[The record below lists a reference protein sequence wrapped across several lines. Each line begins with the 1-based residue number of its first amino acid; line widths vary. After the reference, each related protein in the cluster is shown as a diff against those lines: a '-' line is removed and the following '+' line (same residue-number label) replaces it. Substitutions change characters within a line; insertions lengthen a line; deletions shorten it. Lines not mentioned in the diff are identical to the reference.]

1 MAKNQYKKEPL
12 KNNVEEMFIGPFGSS
27 LKNECFVDEEDAYCM
42 VYEQKHAIQKTLDGK
57 NRFVDK
63 NKYYELKRFTI
74 KPGDIIVS
82 CRGTIGE
89 TFIVPE
95 NAPLGIMHPSIM
107 KIRLKPNVY
116 NIEYFNLL
124 LKNRLK
130 DYNKSANGSGIKM
143 AISATELGKEMFPI
157 PPMDEQQ
164 KTSKI
169 FLMVNHLIL
178 LRQQQLAK
186 LDELVKARFVE
197 TFGDCKTNPKNW
209 KTKVLE
215 KIANVGS
222 SKRVFV
228 EELQDSGIPFYR
240 GTEIGALAE
249 KKTVKPE
256 LFITEEHYKQL
267 CESTG
272 KPQKGD
278 LLMPSICPD
287 GRIWIVDTDEP
298 FYFKDGR
305 VLWVHLTSANYNSV
319 FLLYTLKDRIM
330 TDYASIASGTTFAEL
345 KIFALKKCKV
355 FDVPLELQNQF
366 ANFVERVDQQK
377 QTVQQSLEK
386 LELMK
391 KVLMQEYF
399 G

>member
-1 MAKNQYKKEPL
+1 MIRMKIKDICDLQNGRAFKPSDWGTAGLPIIRIQNLNDERAPFNYYGGKYNLAQEVDNGDLLFSWSGTPGTSFGAFLWNRGKGVLNQHIFKVIPKVEVDKTYLMYALNGNISTIISKAHGGVGLQHITKKEL
-12 KNNVEEMFIGPFGSS
+12 DEIEIQMVSISRQKKIVEILEKIS
-27 LKNECFVDEEDAYCM
+27 L
-42 VYEQKHAIQKTLDGK
+42 L
-57 NRFVDK
+57 
-63 NKYYELKRFTI
+63 
-74 KPGDIIVS
+74 IV
-82 CRGTIGE
+82 
-89 TFIVPE
+89 
-95 NAPLGIMHPSIM
+95 
-107 KIRLKPNVY
+107 
-116 NIEYFNLL
+116 
-124 LKNRLK
+124 
-130 DYNKSANGSGIKM
+130 
-143 AISATELGKEMFPI
+143 
-157 PPMDEQQ
+157 
-164 KTSKI
+164 
-169 FLMVNHLIL
+169 
-178 LRQQQLAK
+178 LRKQQLAK

-197 TFGDCKTNPKNW
+197 MFGDCKTNPKNW
-209 KTKVLE
+209 KTKALE

-249 KKTVKPE
+249 KKAVIPA

-267 CESTG
+267 CETTG

-345 KIFALKKCKV
+345 KIFALKKCKI
-355 FDVPLELQNQF
+355 FDAPLELQNQF

-377 QTVQQSLEK
+377 QTVQQSLDK

-391 KVLMQEYF
+391 KALMQEYF

>member
-1 MAKNQYKKEPL
+1 MNQWKYVKLGEVCTIERGGSPRPIDDFITTDENGINWIKIGDADESMYITKTAQRIKPVGMKKSRY
-12 KNNVEEMFIGPFGSS
+12 V
-27 LKNECFVDEEDAYCM
+27 
-42 VYEQKHAIQKTLDGK
+42 
-57 NRFVDK
+57 
-63 NKYYELKRFTI
+63 
-74 KPGDIIVS
+74 KPGDFLLSNSMSFGRPYILKIDGCIHDGWLVLRDENNVFDKKFLYYYLSAPIIYKRFKSMAV
-82 CRGTIGE
+82 GG
-89 TFIVPE
+89 VV
-95 NAPLGIMHPSIM
+95 N
-107 KIRLKPNVY
+107 
-116 NIEYFNLL
+116 NLNSDMVR
-124 LKNRLK
+124 KVRV
-130 DYNKSANGSGIKM
+130 
-143 AISATELGKEMFPI
+143 PI
-157 PPMDEQQ
+157 PSQEEQHQ
-164 KTSKI
+164 ISDRLDKVSNLI
-169 FLMVNHLIL
+169 FLRI
-178 LRQQQLAK
+178 QQLAK

-197 TFGDCKTNPKNW
+197 MFGDCKTNPKNW
-209 KTKVLE
+209 KTKALE

-249 KKTVKPE
+249 KKAVIPA

-267 CESTG
+267 CETTG

-345 KIFALKKCKV
+345 KIFALKKCKI

-366 ANFVERVDQQK
+366 AAFVERVDKQK
-377 QTVQQSLEK
+377 QIVQQSLDK

-391 KVLMQEYF
+391 KALMQEYF

>member
-1 MAKNQYKKEPL
+1 MKKLLPEVCTIQYGFPFDSAKFSDSNGMPLIRIRDVVRGYSETYTTEEYKSEYIVRENDLLIGMDGEFNIAKWGKTPALLNQRVCRLAPNDSIDKDYLFYFMPVALKRIEEKTPFVTVKHLSTKELNKIEIPVLPL
-12 KNNVEEMFIGPFGSS
+12 EEQRKIAETLS
-27 LKNECFVDEEDAYCM
+27 KVDE
-42 VYEQKHAIQKTLDGK
+42 
-57 NRFVDK
+57 
-63 NKYYELKRFTI
+63 
-74 KPGDIIVS
+74 
-82 CRGTIGE
+82 
-89 TFIVPE
+89 
-95 NAPLGIMHPSIM
+95 
-107 KIRLKPNVY
+107 
-116 NIEYFNLL
+116 
-124 LKNRLK
+124 
-130 DYNKSANGSGIKM
+130 
-143 AISATELGKEMFPI
+143 
-157 PPMDEQQ
+157 
-164 KTSKI
+164 
-169 FLMVNHLIL
+169 LIAF
-178 LRQQQLAK
+178 REQQLAK

-197 TFGDCKTNPKNW
+197 MFGDCKTNPKSW
-209 KTKVLE
+209 KTKALE

-249 KKTVKPE
+249 KKAVIPA

-267 CESTG
+267 CETTG

-345 KIFALKKCKV
+345 KIFALKKCKI

-366 ANFVERVDQQK
+366 ATFIERVDRQK

-391 KVLMQEYF
+391 KALMQEYF